1 VWIVLQVVHA
11 LVTLLRLAFAH
22 YLDGLNV
29 LTTLLLLRMSL
40 AFLALLVLVPQ
51 ILLSKESLKA
61 SSATTLCPIQLW
73 LTTPLRVL
81 HRT

>member
-11 LVTLLRLAFAH
+11 WVTLLRLAFAH

-29 LTTLLLLRMSL
+29 LTTLLILRTSD
-40 AFLALLVLVPQ
+40 AFLVLLVLVQ
-51 ILLSKESLKA
+51 KMMLSKESLKL
-61 SSATTLCPIQLW
+61 SSATRIQLW
-73 LTTPLRVL
+73 LTTLLRVP